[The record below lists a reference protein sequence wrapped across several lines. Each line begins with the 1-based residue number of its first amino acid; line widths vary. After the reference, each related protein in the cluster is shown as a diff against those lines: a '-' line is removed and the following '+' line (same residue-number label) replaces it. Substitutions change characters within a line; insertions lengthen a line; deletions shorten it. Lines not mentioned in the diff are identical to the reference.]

1 MKNETKEKIKIAIIS
16 FFGGVISTVAGV
28 LAILCHNR
36 RTTRAV
42 GTEQR
47 ESKET
52 LLNERQAELNE
63 REKEIENL
71 KTLSNQMMQSLNKSE
86 KEKQTIKTL
95 AFIGGGVC
103 LVGGILFGAWIANMN
118 K

>member
-16 FFGGVISTVAGV
+16 FFGGVISAVAGI

-47 ESKET
+47 EIKET
-52 LLNERQAELNE
+52 LERATSGINRERKSIE
-63 REKEIENL
+63 RESGRNRELENII
-71 KTLSNQMMQSLNKSE
+71 KSND
-86 KEKQTIKTL
+86 TIFEQIRKGK
-95 AFIGGGVC
+95 AD
-103 LVGGILFGAWIANMN
+103 N
-118 K
+118 

>member
-42 GTEQR
+42 GNEQR
-47 ESKET
+47 EIKET
-52 LLNERQAELNE
+52 LERATSGIE
-63 REKEIENL
+63 RERERIERESGRNRELENIVKSNDAIFEQIRKGKEND
-71 KTLSNQMMQSLNKSE
+71 
-86 KEKQTIKTL
+86 
-95 AFIGGGVC
+95 
-103 LVGGILFGAWIANMN
+103 
-118 K
+118 

>member
-28 LAILCHNR
+28 LAILCHNK

-47 ESKET
+47 EIKET
-52 LLNERQAELNE
+52 LERTTSGINRE
-63 REKEIENL
+63 RESIERESGRNREL
-71 KTLSNQMMQSLNKSE
+71 ENIVKSND
-86 KEKQTIKTL
+86 
-95 AFIGGGVC
+95 A
-103 LVGGILFGAWIANMN
+103 ILEQIRKGKADN
-118 K
+118 